1 MNVLILGASGFL
13 GGHIYKKIKSQL
25 DFNVLGTCYGSN
37 NYGDLI
43 KLDVT
48 NEEEVKDL
56 IYKFKPDIVLWSLMS
71 KESEKYLIEIG
82 LNNIL
87 KYLSYKQKL
96 IFMSTN
102 AVFNGKGNY
111 SEEDNPKYK
120 NGDESL
126 ALYSNAKIDGEK
138 IVKHHDNYII
148 IRPGAIY
155 GQDINGKWDKRISDL
170 INKLEEKQE
179 VVRTENLYN
188 TFVKVDELAEA
199 ILELIKRDCKGIIHL
214 GPEKKESYYNYYRK
228 MAAHLNLDV
237 NLIKDDFIDEDYAA
251 KNNRS
256 LDLSINTSKCRK
268 LLGNIFSNV

>member
-13 GGHIYKKIKSQL
+13 GGHIYKKIKSKL

-37 NYGDLI
+37 NCDDLI

-56 IYKFKPDIVLWSLMS
+56 IYNFKLDIVLWSLMS
-71 KESEKYLIEIG
+71 KESEKYLIEMG

-120 NGDESL
+120 NSDEPL

-138 IVKHHDNYII
+138 IAKHRDNYII

-199 ILELIKRDCKGIIHL
+199 IIELIKCDYKGIIHL
-214 GPEKKESYYNYYRK
+214 GPDKKENYYNYYRK

-237 NLIKDDFIDEDYAA
+237 NLIKSDFIDEDYAA

>member
-1 MNVLILGASGFL
+1 MPQYTL
-13 GGHIYKKIKSQL
+13 
-25 DFNVLGTCYGSN
+25 
-37 NYGDLI
+37 
-43 KLDVT
+43 
-48 NEEEVKDL
+48 
-56 IYKFKPDIVLWSLMS
+56 YKFKPDIILWSLIS
-71 KESEKYLIEIG
+71 RESEKYLIEMG

-87 KYLSYKQKL
+87 KYLSHKQKL

-120 NGDESL
+120 NSNESL

-138 IVKHHDNYII
+138 IVKYHDNYII

-199 ILELIKRDCKGIIHL
+199 IIELIKCDYKGIIHL

-237 NLIKDDFIDEDYAA
+237 NLIKSDFIDEDYAD

-268 LLGNIFSNV
+268 LLGNISSNV

>member
-13 GGHIYKKIKSQL
+13 GEHIYKKIKSQL
-25 DFNVLGTCYGSN
+25 DFNIFGTCYGSN
-37 NYGDLI
+37 NYGGLI
-43 KLDVT
+43 KIDVT
-48 NEEEVKDL
+48 NEEEVKDI
-56 IYKFKPDIVLWSLMS
+56 IYRFKPDIVLWSLMS
-71 KESEKYLIEIG
+71 RKSEKYLIEMG

-87 KYLSYKQKL
+87 KYLSHKQKL
-96 IFMSTN
+96 IFISTN

-120 NGDESL
+120 NSNEPL

-155 GQDINGKWDKRISDL
+155 GQDINGKWDKRIYDL

-199 ILELIKRDCKGIIHL
+199 IIELIKCDYKGIIHL

-237 NLIKDDFIDEDYAA
+237 NLIKSDFIDEDYAT

-268 LLGNIFSNV
+268 LLGDIFSNV

>member
-1 MNVLILGASGFL
+1 MNILILGASGFL
-13 GGHIYKKIKSQL
+13 GGHIYKKIKFQL

-37 NYGDLI
+37 NCGDLI

-48 NEEEVKDL
+48 NEEEVKNIL
-56 IYKFKPDIVLWSLMS
+56 YKFKPDIILWSLIS
-71 KESEKYLIEIG
+71 RESEKYLIEMG

-87 KYLSYKQKL
+87 KYLSHKQKL

-111 SEEDNPKYK
+111 SEEDSPKYK
-120 NGDESL
+120 NSNESL
-126 ALYSNAKIDGEK
+126 ALYSNAKVDGEK
-138 IVKHHDNYII
+138 IVMGHDNYII

-188 TFVKVDELAEA
+188 TFVKVDELAKA
-199 ILELIKRDCKGIIHL
+199 IIELIKCDYKGIIHL

-228 MAAHLNLDV
+228 MAAYLNLDA
-237 NLIKDDFIDEDYAA
+237 NLIKSDFIDEDYAT

-256 LDLSINTSKCRK
+256 LDLSLNTSKCREM
-268 LLGNIFSNV
+268 LGNIFSNV

>member
-1 MNVLILGASGFL
+1 MNILILGASGFL
-13 GGHIYKKIKSQL
+13 GGYIYEKVKSQL
-25 DFNVLGTCYGSN
+25 DFNVMGTCYRSN
-37 NYGDLI
+37 NCGDLI
-43 KLDVT
+43 KLDVS
-48 NEEEVKDL
+48 NEEEVKDI
-56 IYKFKPDIVLWSLMS
+56 IYKFKPDIILWSLIS
-71 KESEKYLIEIG
+71 RESEKYLIEMG

-87 KYLSYKQKL
+87 KYLSHKQKL

-120 NGDESL
+120 NSNEPL

-138 IVKHHDNYII
+138 IVKEHDNHII

-170 INKLEEKQE
+170 INKFEEKEE

-188 TFVKVDELAEA
+188 TFVKVDELAKA
-199 ILELIKRDCKGIIHL
+199 IIELIKCDYKGIIHL

-228 MAAHLNLDV
+228 MAIHLNLDTD
-237 NLIKDDFIDEDYAA
+237 LIKSNFIDEEYAA

-256 LDLSINTSKCRK
+256 LDLSINTSKCREV
-268 LLGNIFSNV
+268 LGDIFSNV